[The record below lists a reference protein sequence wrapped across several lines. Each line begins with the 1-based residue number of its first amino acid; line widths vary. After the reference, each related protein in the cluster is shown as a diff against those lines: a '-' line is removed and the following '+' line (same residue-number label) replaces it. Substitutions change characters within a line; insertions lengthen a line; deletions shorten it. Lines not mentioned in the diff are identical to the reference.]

1 MVRVQPDRIF
11 GGLAQTFWIPTI
23 VYNPV
28 VHGQATGI
36 VYRPSDNR
44 QIATHQRDF
53 WPLADLY
60 PLGSWSDRT
69 FLSEETAAQEHDRQC
84 QQHFV
89 HNVHLKQKSLKLIE
103 GKVTQVNRHRCFVR
117 LVRSHLKFCETD
129 EPEKKRH

>member
-1 MVRVQPDRIF
+1 MVSVYPDRIL
-11 GGLAQTFWIPTI
+11 GGLVQIFGIRTI
-23 VYNPV
+23 VHNPV
-28 VHGQATGI
+28 VHRQATGI

-44 QIATHQRDF
+44 QIATHQRYF

-60 PLGSWSDRT
+60 PLGSWSDWT
-69 FLSEETAAQEHDRQC
+69 FLSEQAAAQEHYRQC
-84 QQHFV
+84 QKHFV

-103 GKVTQVNRHRCFVR
+103 GKVTKVNRHRCFVR